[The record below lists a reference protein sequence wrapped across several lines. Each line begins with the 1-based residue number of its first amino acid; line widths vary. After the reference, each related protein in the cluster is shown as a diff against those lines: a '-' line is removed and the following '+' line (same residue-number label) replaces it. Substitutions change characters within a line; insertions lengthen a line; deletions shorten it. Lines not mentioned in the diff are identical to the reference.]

1 MRSQGHHQFPRS
13 GLFQRQSGCN
23 INRVA
28 AALDLN
34 DVELTQLLRNNLE
47 VSFAPE
53 PWKTAALADFGD
65 KAGCIS
71 RLPTGNILACEHAFD
86 Q

>member
-1 MRSQGHHQFPRS
+1 M
-13 GLFQRQSGCN
+13 
-23 INRVA
+23 
-28 AALDLN
+28 N
-34 DVELTQLLRNNLE
+34 DAELTQLLRNNLE